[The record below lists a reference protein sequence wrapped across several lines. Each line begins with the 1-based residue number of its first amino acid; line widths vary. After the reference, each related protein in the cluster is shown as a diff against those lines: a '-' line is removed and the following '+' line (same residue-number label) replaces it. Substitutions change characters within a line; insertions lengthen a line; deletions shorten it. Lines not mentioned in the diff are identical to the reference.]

1 MTARNILIA
10 DDDADIAEMI
20 ASALRQKGFDAQTA
34 GNGRTALERIETKA
48 PALLVT
54 DVDMP
59 EMDGLKLCRRL
70 RAGGH
75 AFPIIIMSGSLA
87 APEFRAVFERA
98 GATDCIAK
106 PFAPDE
112 LIEKI
117 RLLLPGD

>member
-1 MTARNILIA
+1 MTARTILIA
-10 DDDADIAEMI
+10 DDDGDVAEMV
-20 ASALRQKGFDAQTA
+20 ATALRQSGFDVQTA
-34 GNGRTALERIETKA
+34 GNGRVALERIESKA
-48 PALLVT
+48 VDLLIT

-106 PFAPDE
+106 PFAPGD

-117 RLLLPGD
+117 NLLLPGA

>member
-1 MTARNILIA
+1 MARSILIA
-10 DDDADIAEMI
+10 DDNDDVAE
-20 ASALRQKGFDAQTA
+20 ALATALRGSGYDVQTA
-34 GNGRTALERIETKA
+34 GNGRTALERIEAKSVD
-48 PALLVT
+48 LLVT

-75 AFPIIIMSGSLA
+75 DFPIIIMSGSLA
-87 APEFRAVFERA
+87 APEFLAVFERA

-106 PFAPDE
+106 PFSPQE

-117 RLLLPGD
+117 RVLLPP